1 MKSLK
6 ESLQNSSKINEV
18 RRVSNVTGKDLY
30 DGFVN
35 ILKKCKSP
43 EELNKYIDSS
53 DKNKYIYAAE
63 IAYMYLEWVTVGYE
77 EYANDAGNESGNESG
92 NEAWEEYG
100 MNIALTGFD
109 DFCDEWCDFAHDEHE
124 QEYDEVYSSMENVIT
139 KVVPKIYYTIN
150 HKHITIPKT
159 SEMY

>member
-1 MKSLK
+1 MKTLK

-30 DGFVN
+30 DGFVD

-53 DKNKYIYAAE
+53 DKNKYPYAAE
-63 IAYMYLEWVTVGYE
+63 IAYMYLEWVTGEYE
-77 EYANDAGNESGNESG
+77 EYAKDVG
-92 NEAWEEYG
+92 NEAWEEYE
-100 MNIALTGFD
+100 MNIALDGFE
-109 DFCDEWCDFAHDEHE
+109 DFCDVWNDFLYDEHE
-124 QEYDEVYSSMENVIT
+124 DEHDEVYASMENVIT
-139 KVVPKIYYTIN
+139 KVVPKIYYAIN
-150 HKHITIPKT
+150 HKHIAIPKT

>member
-1 MKSLK
+1 MKTLK
-6 ESLQNSSKINEV
+6 ESLQNSQKINEV
-18 RRVSNVTGKDLY
+18 RRTSNVTGKDLY

-43 EELNKYIDSS
+43 EELNRYIDSS

-77 EYANDAGNESGNESG
+77 EYANDAGNE
-92 NEAWEEYG
+92 AWEEYG

-109 DFCDEWCDFAHDEHE
+109 DFCDEWSDFAHDEHE
-124 QEYDEVYSSMENVIT
+124 QEYDEVYASMENVIT
-139 KVVPKIYYTIN
+139 KVVPKIYYAIN

-159 SEMY
+159 SKMY

>member
-1 MKSLK
+1 MKELK
-6 ESLQNSSKINEV
+6 KSLQNSQKIDEV

-43 EELNKYIDSS
+43 EELNKYINSS

-63 IAYMYLEWVTVGYE
+63 IAYMYLKWITVEYE
-77 EYANDAGNESGNESG
+77 EYANDAGNE
-92 NEAWEEYG
+92 AWEEYE
-100 MNIALTGFD
+100 MSIALDGFE
-109 DFCDEWCDFAHDEHE
+109 DFCDEWIDFIHDEHE
-124 QEYDEVYSSMENVIT
+124 DDHDEVCASMRNVIT
-139 KVVPKIYYTIN
+139 KVVPKIYYAVN